1 MLGEHGRAIRSVL
14 LALEGALILLG
25 ATLLAFT
32 GEAMFPVDTVIGI
45 DAAVAA
51 MVLGAAFILAFRTPT
66 RAWVNIAILYNG
78 LTVLLQGW
86 KYLTN
91 YGVHLQLTQIVVPIL
106 FLIGFAV
113 TYPREVEIRTPA
125 ATA

>member
-1 MLGEHGRAIRSVL
+1 MLGEHGRKIRSVL

-25 ATLLAFT
+25 ATLVAFT

-45 DAAVAA
+45 DAGVAA

-66 RAWVNIAILYNG
+66 RAWINLAILYNA
-78 LTVLLQGW
+78 LTIVLQGW
-86 KYLTN
+86 KYTTN
-91 YGVHLQLTQIVVPIL
+91 YGVHLQLTQIVVPVL

-113 TYPREVEIRTPA
+113 FYPREVEIQTHVA
-125 ATA
+125 V